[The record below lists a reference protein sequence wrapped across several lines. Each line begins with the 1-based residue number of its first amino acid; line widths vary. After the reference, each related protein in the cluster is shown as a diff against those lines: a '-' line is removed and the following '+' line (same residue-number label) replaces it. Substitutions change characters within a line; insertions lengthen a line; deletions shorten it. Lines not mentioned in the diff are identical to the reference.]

1 MKNQAK
7 LFFIACNSK

>member
-1 MKNQAK
+1 MKNQVK